1 MLEGSSSSGNIDW
14 DDVIK
19 KEARGINDEDLGEV
33 QEVTQ
38 DYVLVQKGLIN
49 KEKLYIPRDLAI
61 SYNGTILIFNI
72 TAEEAKNKFLKDS
85 EPVVSQSQI
94 IGEGATITDDL
105 AIIPVMAERLDVSKK
120 AYSQEAKIIKE
131 SITDTKTTEVQ
142 LVHDELYIETRPIS
156 QEEEEEV
163 STAKGYQTNTSSS
176 SSSSVQSDIPTE
188 EEVQS
193 DIPTEEEVQSDI
205 PTEEEVATLFL
216 RVEVPEVSKHPYLK
230 EEIIVKKESI
240 TETKKIS
247 EQIRSEK
254 VSVEGAKEEINQRKR

>member
-1 MLEGSSSSGNIDW
+1 MLEGSSYSGNIDW

-38 DYVLVQKGLIN
+38 DYVMVQKGLIN

-61 SYNGTILIFNI
+61 GYNGTILIFNI
-72 TAEEAKNKFLKDS
+72 TAEEAKNKFLRDS
-85 EPVVSQSQI
+85 EPVLSQSQVS
-94 IGEGATITDDL
+94 GEGATITDDL
-105 AIIPVMAERLDVSKK
+105 VIIPVMAERLDVSKK

-156 QEEEEEV
+156 QEEEEV

-176 SSSSVQSDIPTE
+176 VQSDIPTE
-188 EEVQS
+188 EE
-193 DIPTEEEVQSDI
+193 
-205 PTEEEVATLFL
+205 EEEVATLFL

-254 VSVEGAKEEINQRKR
+254 VSVEGAKEEIKQRKR

>member
-1 MLEGSSSSGNIDW
+1 MLEGSSYSGNIDW

-38 DYVLVQKGLIN
+38 DYVLVKKGVIN

-61 SYNGTILIFNI
+61 GYNGTILIFNI
-72 TAEEAKNKFLKDS
+72 TAEEAKNKFLRDS
-85 EPVVSQSQI
+85 EPVLLQSQVS
-94 IGEGATITDDL
+94 GEGATITDDL
-105 AIIPVMAERLDVSKK
+105 VIIPVMAERLDVSKK

-142 LVHDELYIETRPIS
+142 LVHEELYIETRPIS
-156 QEEEEEV
+156 QEEEEV

-176 SSSSVQSDIPTE
+176 SSSLVSSSSSVQSDIPTE
-188 EEVQS
+188 E
-193 DIPTEEEVQSDI
+193 
-205 PTEEEVATLFL
+205 EEEVATLFL

-254 VSVEGAKEEINQRKR
+254 VSVEGAKEEIKQRRR

>member
-1 MLEGSSSSGNIDW
+1 MLEGSSYSGNIDW

-38 DYVLVQKGLIN
+38 DYVLVKKGVIN

-61 SYNGTILIFNI
+61 GYNGTILIFNI
-72 TAEEAKNKFLKDS
+72 TAEEAKNKFLRDS
-85 EPVVSQSQI
+85 EPVFSQSQVT
-94 IGEGATITDDL
+94 GEGATITDDL
-105 AIIPVMAERLDVSKK
+105 IIIPVMAERLDVSKK

-156 QEEEEEV
+156 QEEEEV
-163 STAKGYQTNTSSS
+163 SIAKGYQTNTSLSSS
-176 SSSSVQSDIPTE
+176 SSSSVQSDIPN
-188 EEVQS
+188 
-193 DIPTEEEVQSDI
+193 I

-230 EEIIVKKESI
+230 EEVIVKKESI
-240 TETKKIS
+240 TETKKIT

-254 VSVEGAKEEINQRKR
+254 VSVEGAKEEIKQRR

>member
-1 MLEGSSSSGNIDW
+1 MLEGNSSSGNIDW

-19 KEARGINDEDLGEV
+19 KEARGINDEDMGEV

-49 KEKLYIPRDLAI
+49 KEKLYIPCDLAI
-61 SYNGTILIFNI
+61 GYNGTILIFNI
-72 TAEEAKNKFLKDS
+72 TAEEAKNKFLRDS
-85 EPVVSQSQI
+85 EPVVSQSQVL
-94 IGEGATITDDL
+94 GEGATITDDL

-142 LVHDELYIETRPIS
+142 LMHDELYIETRPIS

-163 STAKGYQTNTSSS
+163 STAKGYQTNTALSSS
-176 SSSSVQSDIPTE
+176 SS
-188 EEVQS
+188 
-193 DIPTEEEVQSDI
+193 VQSDI

-254 VSVEGAKEEINQRKR
+254 VSVEGAKEEIKQRKR

>member
-1 MLEGSSSSGNIDW
+1 MLEGSSYNGNIDW

-38 DYVLVQKGLIN
+38 DYVMVQKGLIN

-61 SYNGTILIFNI
+61 GYNGTILIFNI
-72 TAEEAKNKFLKDS
+72 TAEEAKNKFLRDS
-85 EPVVSQSQI
+85 EPVVSQSQVL
-94 IGEGATITDDL
+94 GEGATITDDL

-156 QEEEEEV
+156 QEEEEEEV

-176 SSSSVQSDIPTE
+176 SS
-188 EEVQS
+188 
-193 DIPTEEEVQSDI
+193 VQSDI

-230 EEIIVKKESI
+230 EEIIVRKESI

-254 VSVEGAKEEINQRKR
+254 VSVEGAKEEIKQRRR

>member
-1 MLEGSSSSGNIDW
+1 MLEGSSYSGNIDW

-38 DYVLVQKGLIN
+38 DYVLVKKGVIN

-61 SYNGTILIFNI
+61 GYNGTILIFNI
-72 TAEEAKNKFLKDS
+72 TAEEAKNKFLRDS
-85 EPVVSQSQI
+85 EPVLSQSQVS
-94 IGEGATITDDL
+94 GEGATITDDL
-105 AIIPVMAERLDVSKK
+105 VIIPVMAERLDVSKK

-142 LVHDELYIETRPIS
+142 LVHEELYIETRPIS
-156 QEEEEEV
+156 QEEEEV

-176 SSSSVQSDIPTE
+176 LVSSSVQSDIPTE
-188 EEVQS
+188 EE
-193 DIPTEEEVQSDI
+193 E
-205 PTEEEVATLFL
+205 EEEVATLFL

-254 VSVEGAKEEINQRKR
+254 VSVEGAKEEIKQRRR

>member
-94 IGEGATITDDL
+94 IGKGATITDDL

-120 AYSQEAKIIKE
+120 AYSQDAKIIKE

-156 QEEEEEV
+156 QEEEEEEV
-163 STAKGYQTNTSSS
+163 STAKGYQTNTSPSS
-176 SSSSVQSDIPTE
+176 SSSSS
-188 EEVQS
+188 S
-193 DIPTEEEVQSDI
+193 VQSDI

-240 TETKKIS
+240 TETKKIT

-254 VSVEGAKEEINQRKR
+254 VSVEGEKRGNKTKNKMM

>member
-1 MLEGSSSSGNIDW
+1 MLEGSSYSGNIDW

-38 DYVLVQKGLIN
+38 DYVLVKKGVIN

-61 SYNGTILIFNI
+61 GYNGTILIFNI
-72 TAEEAKNKFLKDS
+72 TAEEAKNKFLRDS
-85 EPVVSQSQI
+85 EPVLSQSQVS
-94 IGEGATITDDL
+94 GEGATITDDL
-105 AIIPVMAERLDVSKK
+105 VIIPVMAERLDVSKK

-142 LVHDELYIETRPIS
+142 LVHEELYIETRPIS
-156 QEEEEEV
+156 QEEEEV

-176 SSSSVQSDIPTE
+176 SSVQSDIPTE
-188 EEVQS
+188 EE
-193 DIPTEEEVQSDI
+193 EEE
-205 PTEEEVATLFL
+205 EEEVATLFL

-254 VSVEGAKEEINQRKR
+254 VSVEGAKEEIEQRRR

>member
-1 MLEGSSSSGNIDW
+1 MLEGSSYNGNIDW

-38 DYVLVQKGLIN
+38 DYVMVQKGLIN

-61 SYNGTILIFNI
+61 GYNGTILIFNI
-72 TAEEAKNKFLKDS
+72 TAEEAKNKFLRDS
-85 EPVVSQSQI
+85 EPVVSQSQVL
-94 IGEGATITDDL
+94 GEGATITDDL

-176 SSSSVQSDIPTE
+176 SSS
-188 EEVQS
+188 
-193 DIPTEEEVQSDI
+193 VQSDI

-254 VSVEGAKEEINQRKR
+254 VSVEGAKDEIKQRRR

>member
-1 MLEGSSSSGNIDW
+1 MLEGSSYNGNIDW

-33 QEVTQ
+33 REVTQ
-38 DYVLVQKGLIN
+38 DYVMVQKGLIN

-61 SYNGTILIFNI
+61 GYNGTILIFNI
-72 TAEEAKNKFLKDS
+72 TAEEAKNKFLRDS
-85 EPVVSQSQI
+85 GPVVSQSQVL
-94 IGEGATITDDL
+94 GEGATITDDL

-156 QEEEEEV
+156 QEEEEEEV

-176 SSSSVQSDIPTE
+176 SS
-188 EEVQS
+188 
-193 DIPTEEEVQSDI
+193 VQSDI

-254 VSVEGAKEEINQRKR
+254 VSVEGAKEEIKQRRR

>member
-1 MLEGSSSSGNIDW
+1 MLEGSSYSGNIDW

-38 DYVLVQKGLIN
+38 DYVLVKKGVIN

-61 SYNGTILIFNI
+61 GFNGTILIFNI
-72 TAEEAKNKFLKDS
+72 TAEEAKNKFLRDS
-85 EPVVSQSQI
+85 EPVVSQSQV

-105 AIIPVMAERLDVSKK
+105 VIIPVMAERLDVSKK

-156 QEEEEEV
+156 QEEEV

-176 SSSSVQSDIPTE
+176 LVSPSSVQSDIPTE
-188 EEVQS
+188 E
-193 DIPTEEEVQSDI
+193 
-205 PTEEEVATLFL
+205 EEEVATLFL

-230 EEIIVKKESI
+230 EEVIVKKESI
-240 TETKKIS
+240 TETKKIT

-254 VSVEGAKEEINQRKR
+254 VSVEGAKEEIKQRRRWW

>member
-1 MLEGSSSSGNIDW
+1 MLEGSSYNGNIDW

-38 DYVLVQKGLIN
+38 DYVMVQKGLIN

-61 SYNGTILIFNI
+61 GYNGTILIFNI
-72 TAEEAKNKFLKDS
+72 TAEEAKNKFLRDS
-85 EPVVSQSQI
+85 EPVVSQSQVL
-94 IGEGATITDDL
+94 GEGATITDDL

-156 QEEEEEV
+156 QEEEEV

-176 SSSSVQSDIPTE
+176 SI
-188 EEVQS
+188 
-193 DIPTEEEVQSDI
+193 QSDI

-240 TETKKIS
+240 TETKKIT

-254 VSVEGAKEEINQRKR
+254 VSVEGAKEEIKQRRR

>member
-1 MLEGSSSSGNIDW
+1 MLEGSSYNGNIDW

-61 SYNGTILIFNI
+61 GYNGTFLIFNI

-85 EPVVSQSQI
+85 EPVVSQSQVLE
-94 IGEGATITDDL
+94 EGATITDDL

-156 QEEEEEV
+156 QEEEEEEV
-163 STAKGYQTNTSSS
+163 ITAKGYQTNTSSS
-176 SSSSVQSDIPTE
+176 SSI
-188 EEVQS
+188 
-193 DIPTEEEVQSDI
+193 QSDI

-240 TETKKIS
+240 TETKKIT

-254 VSVEGAKEEINQRKR
+254 VSVEGAKEEIKQRRR

>member
-1 MLEGSSSSGNIDW
+1 MLEGSSNNGNIDW

-38 DYVLVQKGLIN
+38 DYVMVQKGLIN

-61 SYNGTILIFNI
+61 GYNGTILIFNI
-72 TAEEAKNKFLKDS
+72 TAEEAKNKFLRDS
-85 EPVVSQSQI
+85 EPVVSQSQVL
-94 IGEGATITDDL
+94 GEGATITDDL

-131 SITDTKTTEVQ
+131 SITETKTTEVP

-156 QEEEEEV
+156 QEKEEEV

-176 SSSSVQSDIPTE
+176 SSSL
-188 EEVQS
+188 
-193 DIPTEEEVQSDI
+193 VQSDI

-216 RVEVPEVSKHPYLK
+216 RVEVAEVSKHPYLK

-254 VSVEGAKEEINQRKR
+254 VSVEGAKEEIKQRRR

>member
-1 MLEGSSSSGNIDW
+1 MVEEGSYSGHIDW

-19 KEARGINDEDLGEV
+19 KEARGINDEDLGEI
-33 QEVTQ
+33 QEVTK
-38 DYVLVQKGLIN
+38 DYVLIKKGIIN
-49 KEKLYIPRDLAI
+49 KEKLYIPRDLATG
-61 SYNGTILIFNI
+61 YNGTILIFNI
-72 TAEEAKNKFLKDS
+72 TAEEAKNKFLRDS
-85 EPVVSQSQI
+85 EPVFSQSQVF
-94 IGEGATITDDL
+94 GEGATITDDL
-105 AIIPVMAERLDVSKK
+105 VIIPVMAERLDVSKK

-131 SITDTKTTEVQ
+131 SITETKTTEVP

-156 QEEEEEV
+156 QEKEEEI

-176 SSSSVQSDIPTE
+176 SS
-188 EEVQS
+188 
-193 DIPTEEEVQSDI
+193 VQSDI

-216 RVEVPEVSKHPYLK
+216 RVEVAEVSKHPYLK

-254 VSVEGAKEEINQRKR
+254 VNVEGSEEEIKKADDND

>member
-1 MLEGSSSSGNIDW
+1 MLEGSSYSGNIDW

-38 DYVLVQKGLIN
+38 DYVLVKKGVIN

-61 SYNGTILIFNI
+61 GYNGTILIFNI
-72 TAEEAKNKFLKDS
+72 TAEEAKNKFLRDS
-85 EPVVSQSQI
+85 EPVLSQSQVS
-94 IGEGATITDDL
+94 GEGATITDDL
-105 AIIPVMAERLDVSKK
+105 VIIPVMAERLDVSKK

-142 LVHDELYIETRPIS
+142 LVHEELYIETRPIS
-156 QEEEEEV
+156 QEEEEV

-176 SSSSVQSDIPTE
+176 LVSSSSVQSDIPTE
-188 EEVQS
+188 EE
-193 DIPTEEEVQSDI
+193 EEE
-205 PTEEEVATLFL
+205 EEEVATLFL

-254 VSVEGAKEEINQRKR
+254 VSVEGAKEEIKQRRR

>member
-1 MLEGSSSSGNIDW
+1 MLEGSSYSGNIDW

-38 DYVLVQKGLIN
+38 DYVLVKKGVIN

-61 SYNGTILIFNI
+61 GYNGTILIFNI
-72 TAEEAKNKFLKDS
+72 TAEEAKNKFLRDS
-85 EPVVSQSQI
+85 EPVLSQSQVS
-94 IGEGATITDDL
+94 GEGATITDDL
-105 AIIPVMAERLDVSKK
+105 VIIPVMAERLDVSKK

-142 LVHDELYIETRPIS
+142 LVHEELYIETRPIS
-156 QEEEEEV
+156 QEEEEV
-163 STAKGYQTNTSSS
+163 STAKGYQTKTS

-188 EEVQS
+188 EE
-193 DIPTEEEVQSDI
+193 EEEE
-205 PTEEEVATLFL
+205 EEEVATLFL

-254 VSVEGAKEEINQRKR
+254 VSVEGAKEEIKQRRR

>member
-61 SYNGTILIFNI
+61 GYNGTFLIFNI

-85 EPVVSQSQI
+85 EPVVSQSQVLE
-94 IGEGATITDDL
+94 EGATITDDL

-156 QEEEEEV
+156 QEEEEEEV

-176 SSSSVQSDIPTE
+176 SSSS
-188 EEVQS
+188 
-193 DIPTEEEVQSDI
+193 VQSDI

-240 TETKKIS
+240 TETKKIT

-254 VSVEGAKEEINQRKR
+254 VSVEGAKEEIKQRIR

>member
-1 MLEGSSSSGNIDW
+1 MVEEGSYSSHIDW
-14 DDVIK
+14 NDVIK
-19 KEARGINDEDLGEV
+19 KEARGINDEDLGEI
-33 QEVTQ
+33 QEVTK
-38 DYVLVQKGLIN
+38 DYVLIKKGIIN
-49 KEKLYIPRDLAI
+49 KEKLYIPRDLATG
-61 SYNGTILIFNI
+61 YNGTILMFNI
-72 TAEEAKNKFLKDS
+72 TAEEAKNKFLRDS
-85 EPVVSQSQI
+85 EPVFSQSQVF
-94 IGEGATITDDL
+94 GEGATITDDL
-105 AIIPVMAERLDVSKK
+105 VIIPVMAERLDVSKK

-131 SITDTKTTEVQ
+131 SITETKTTEVP

-176 SSSSVQSDIPTE
+176 SS
-188 EEVQS
+188 
-193 DIPTEEEVQSDI
+193 VQSDI

-216 RVEVPEVSKHPYLK
+216 RVEVAEVSKHPYLK

-254 VSVEGAKEEINQRKR
+254 VNVEGSEEEIKKADDND

>member
-1 MLEGSSSSGNIDW
+1 MLEGSSYSGNIDW

-38 DYVLVQKGLIN
+38 DYVLVKKGVIN

-61 SYNGTILIFNI
+61 GYNGTILIFNI
-72 TAEEAKNKFLKDS
+72 TAEEAKNKFLRDS
-85 EPVVSQSQI
+85 EPVLSQSQVS
-94 IGEGATITDDL
+94 GEGATITDDL
-105 AIIPVMAERLDVSKK
+105 VIIPVMAERLDVSKK

-142 LVHDELYIETRPIS
+142 LVHEELYIETRPIS
-156 QEEEEEV
+156 QEEEEV

-176 SSSSVQSDIPTE
+176 SSSVQSDIPTE
-188 EEVQS
+188 EE
-193 DIPTEEEVQSDI
+193 
-205 PTEEEVATLFL
+205 EEEVATLFL

-254 VSVEGAKEEINQRKR
+254 VSVEGAKEEIKQRRR

>member
-1 MLEGSSSSGNIDW
+1 MLEGSSYNGNIDW

-33 QEVTQ
+33 REVTQ
-38 DYVLVQKGLIN
+38 DYVMVQKGLIN

-61 SYNGTILIFNI
+61 GYNGTILIFNI
-72 TAEEAKNKFLKDS
+72 TAEEAKNKFLRDS
-85 EPVVSQSQI
+85 EPVVSQSQVL
-94 IGEGATITDDL
+94 GEGATITDDL

-156 QEEEEEV
+156 QEEEEEEEV

-176 SSSSVQSDIPTE
+176 SSSSS
-188 EEVQS
+188 S
-193 DIPTEEEVQSDI
+193 VQSDI

-254 VSVEGAKEEINQRKR
+254 VSVEGAKEEIKQRRR

>member
-1 MLEGSSSSGNIDW
+1 MLEGSSYSGNIDW

-38 DYVLVQKGLIN
+38 DYVLVKKGVIN

-61 SYNGTILIFNI
+61 GYNGTILIFNI
-72 TAEEAKNKFLKDS
+72 TAEEAKNKFLRDS
-85 EPVVSQSQI
+85 EPVLLQSQVS
-94 IGEGATITDDL
+94 GEGATITDDL
-105 AIIPVMAERLDVSKK
+105 VIIPVMAERLDVSKK

-142 LVHDELYIETRPIS
+142 LVHEELYIETRPIS
-156 QEEEEEV
+156 QEEEEV
-163 STAKGYQTNTSSS
+163 STAKGYQTKTSS

-188 EEVQS
+188 E
-193 DIPTEEEVQSDI
+193 
-205 PTEEEVATLFL
+205 EEEVATLFL

-254 VSVEGAKEEINQRKR
+254 VSVEGAKEEIKQRRR

>member
-1 MLEGSSSSGNIDW
+1 MLEGSSYSGNIDW

-38 DYVLVQKGLIN
+38 DYVLVKKGVIN

-61 SYNGTILIFNI
+61 GYNGTILIFNI
-72 TAEEAKNKFLKDS
+72 TAEEAKNKFLRDS
-85 EPVVSQSQI
+85 EPVLLQSQVS
-94 IGEGATITDDL
+94 GEGATITDDL
-105 AIIPVMAERLDVSKK
+105 VIIPVMAERLDVSKK

-142 LVHDELYIETRPIS
+142 LVHEELYIETRPIS
-156 QEEEEEV
+156 QEEEEV

-176 SSSSVQSDIPTE
+176 LVSSSVQSDIPTE
-188 EEVQS
+188 EE
-193 DIPTEEEVQSDI
+193 EEEE
-205 PTEEEVATLFL
+205 EEEVATLFL

-254 VSVEGAKEEINQRKR
+254 VSVEGAKEEIKQRRR

>member
-1 MLEGSSSSGNIDW
+1 MLEGSSYSGNIDW

-38 DYVLVQKGLIN
+38 DYVLVKKGVIN

-61 SYNGTILIFNI
+61 GYNGTILIFNI
-72 TAEEAKNKFLKDS
+72 TAEEAKNKFLRDS
-85 EPVVSQSQI
+85 EPVLSQSQVS
-94 IGEGATITDDL
+94 GEGATITDDL
-105 AIIPVMAERLDVSKK
+105 VIIPVMAERLDVSKK

-142 LVHDELYIETRPIS
+142 LVHEELYIETRPIS
-156 QEEEEEV
+156 QEEEEV

-176 SSSSVQSDIPTE
+176 LVSSSVQSDIPTE
-188 EEVQS
+188 EE
-193 DIPTEEEVQSDI
+193 E
-205 PTEEEVATLFL
+205 EEEVATLFL

-240 TETKKIS
+240 AEIKKIS

-254 VSVEGAKEEINQRKR
+254 VSVEGAKEEIKQRRR

>member
-1 MLEGSSSSGNIDW
+1 MLEGSSYSSNIDW

-19 KEARGINDEDLGEV
+19 KEARGNNDEDLGEV

-38 DYVLVQKGLIN
+38 DYVLVKKGVIN

-61 SYNGTILIFNI
+61 SFNGTILIFNI
-72 TAEEAKNKFLKDS
+72 TAEEAKNKFLRDS
-85 EPVVSQSQI
+85 ESVVSQSQV

-105 AIIPVMAERLDVSKK
+105 IIIPVMAERLDVSKK

-142 LVHDELYIETRPIS
+142 LVHEELYIETRPIS
-156 QEEEEEV
+156 QEEEEV

-176 SSSSVQSDIPTE
+176 SSVQSDIPTE
-188 EEVQS
+188 EE
-193 DIPTEEEVQSDI
+193 EEE
-205 PTEEEVATLFL
+205 EEEVATLFL

-247 EQIRSEK
+247 EQIRSER
-254 VSVEGAKEEINQRKR
+254 VNV

>member
-1 MLEGSSSSGNIDW
+1 MLEGSSYSGNIDW

-38 DYVLVQKGLIN
+38 DYVLVKKGVIN

-61 SYNGTILIFNI
+61 GYNGTILIFNI
-72 TAEEAKNKFLKDS
+72 TAEEAKNKFLRDS
-85 EPVVSQSQI
+85 EPVLSQSQVS
-94 IGEGATITDDL
+94 GEGATITDDL
-105 AIIPVMAERLDVSKK
+105 VIIPVMAERLDVSKK

-142 LVHDELYIETRPIS
+142 LVHEELYIETRPIS
-156 QEEEEEV
+156 QEEEEV

-176 SSSSVQSDIPTE
+176 SVQSDIPTE
-188 EEVQS
+188 EE
-193 DIPTEEEVQSDI
+193 E
-205 PTEEEVATLFL
+205 EEEVATLFL

-254 VSVEGAKEEINQRKR
+254 VSVEGAKEEIKQRRR

>member
-1 MLEGSSSSGNIDW
+1 MLEGSSYSGNIDW

-38 DYVLVQKGLIN
+38 DYVLVKKGVIN

-61 SYNGTILIFNI
+61 GYNGTILIFNI
-72 TAEEAKNKFLKDS
+72 TAEEAKNKFLRDS
-85 EPVVSQSQI
+85 EPVLSQSQVS
-94 IGEGATITDDL
+94 GEGATITDDL
-105 AIIPVMAERLDVSKK
+105 VIIPVMAERLDVSKK

-142 LVHDELYIETRPIS
+142 LVHEELYIETRPIS
-156 QEEEEEV
+156 QEEEEV

-176 SSSSVQSDIPTE
+176 SLVSSSSVQSDIPTE
-188 EEVQS
+188 EE
-193 DIPTEEEVQSDI
+193 EE
-205 PTEEEVATLFL
+205 EEEVATLFL

-254 VSVEGAKEEINQRKR
+254 VSVEGAKEEIKQRRR

>member
-1 MLEGSSSSGNIDW
+1 MLEGSSYSGNIDW

-38 DYVLVQKGLIN
+38 DYVLVKKGVIN

-61 SYNGTILIFNI
+61 GYNGTILIFNI
-72 TAEEAKNKFLKDS
+72 TAEEAKNKFLRDS
-85 EPVVSQSQI
+85 EPVLSQSQVS
-94 IGEGATITDDL
+94 GEGATITDDL
-105 AIIPVMAERLDVSKK
+105 VIIPVMAERLDVSKK
-120 AYSQEAKIIKE
+120 VDSQEAKIIKE

-142 LVHDELYIETRPIS
+142 LVHEELYIETRPIS
-156 QEEEEEV
+156 QEEEEV

-176 SSSSVQSDIPTE
+176 LVSSSVQSDIPTE
-188 EEVQS
+188 EE
-193 DIPTEEEVQSDI
+193 
-205 PTEEEVATLFL
+205 EEEVATLFL

-254 VSVEGAKEEINQRKR
+254 VSVEGAKEEIEQRRR

>member
-1 MLEGSSSSGNIDW
+1 MLEGSSYNGNIDW

-38 DYVLVQKGLIN
+38 DYVMVQKGLIN

-61 SYNGTILIFNI
+61 GYNGTILIFNI
-72 TAEEAKNKFLKDS
+72 TAEEAKNKFLRDS
-85 EPVVSQSQI
+85 ESVVSQSQVL
-94 IGEGATITDDL
+94 GEGATITDDL

-131 SITDTKTTEVQ
+131 SITDTNTTEVQ

-156 QEEEEEV
+156 QEEEEEEV

-176 SSSSVQSDIPTE
+176 SSS
-188 EEVQS
+188 
-193 DIPTEEEVQSDI
+193 VQSDI

-254 VSVEGAKEEINQRKR
+254 VSVEGAKEEIKQRRR

>member
-1 MLEGSSSSGNIDW
+1 M
-14 DDVIK
+14 V
-19 KEARGINDEDLGEV
+19 
-33 QEVTQ
+33 
-38 DYVLVQKGLIN
+38 
-49 KEKLYIPRDLAI
+49 
-61 SYNGTILIFNI
+61 TILIFNI
-72 TAEEAKNKFLKDS
+72 TAEEAKNKFLRDS
-85 EPVVSQSQI
+85 EPVVSQSQVL
-94 IGEGATITDDL
+94 GEGATITDDL

-156 QEEEEEV
+156 QEEEEEEV

-176 SSSSVQSDIPTE
+176 SS
-188 EEVQS
+188 
-193 DIPTEEEVQSDI
+193 VQSDI

-216 RVEVPEVSKHPYLK
+216 RVEVPEVSKHHYLK

-254 VSVEGAKEEINQRKR
+254 VSVEGAKEEIKQRR

>member
-1 MLEGSSSSGNIDW
+1 MVEEGSYSSHIDW
-14 DDVIK
+14 NDVIK
-19 KEARGINDEDLGEV
+19 KEARGINDEDLREI
-33 QEVTQ
+33 QEVTK
-38 DYVLVQKGLIN
+38 DYVLIKKGIIN
-49 KEKLYIPRDLAI
+49 KEKLYIPRDLATG
-61 SYNGTILIFNI
+61 YNGTILIFNI
-72 TAEEAKNKFLKDS
+72 TAEEAKNKFLRDS
-85 EPVVSQSQI
+85 EPVFSQSQV

-105 AIIPVMAERLDVSKK
+105 VIIPVMAERLDVSKK

-131 SITDTKTTEVQ
+131 SITETKTTEIP

-156 QEEEEEV
+156 QEKEEEI

-176 SSSSVQSDIPTE
+176 S
-188 EEVQS
+188 
-193 DIPTEEEVQSDI
+193 VQSDI

-216 RVEVPEVSKHPYLK
+216 RVEVAEVSKHPYLK

-254 VSVEGAKEEINQRKR
+254 VNVEGSEEEIKKADDND